1 MNLILF
7 LLLALTASRT
17 RLVQCEEEKEDGEI
31 LIVTSQPEVED
42 PENNGDA
49 PGSGDG
55 SNQGSGNHP
64 LLKSYAIA
72 SMDLGTTPNSGSV
85 DKKTELTNGTDT
97 DADTDDLTLVIMI
110 IIPLVLTLVIVAV
123 IVCVVMIC
131 RRGRIKVAGTKE
143 DPYLDHEDHEKVPMP
158 MFEDDIPSVME
169 LEMEDLENW
178 ISKDGGKKVDTG
190 QI

>member
-17 RLVQCEEEKEDGEI
+17 GLVQCEDNKDETGTEEDES
-31 LIVTSQPEVED
+31 TPEATNGT
-42 PENNGDA
+42 ENSENLEGAD
-49 PGSGDG
+49 
-55 SNQGSGNHP
+55 GSGNEETP
-64 LLKSYAIA
+64 
-72 SMDLGTTPNSGSV
+72 DLGSTPINDPVIEEIESTTGTKSDTDEADPNS
-85 DKKTELTNGTDT
+85 
-97 DADTDDLTLVIMI
+97 VIMI
-110 IIPLVLTLVIVAV
+110 IIPLVLTLFIIAV
-123 IVCVVMIC
+123 IVCGVMIY
-131 RRGRIKVAGTKE
+131 RRGRKQEAD

-158 MFEDDIPSVME
+158 MFDDDIPSVME

>member
-17 RLVQCEEEKEDGEI
+17 RLVQCEDDKEETVADTVQEDESPTTEGK
-31 LIVTSQPEVED
+31 ED
-42 PENNGDA
+42 PENRVKEE
-49 PGSGDG
+49 GSGDEE
-55 SNQGSGNHP
+55 NQGS
-64 LLKSYAIA
+64 
-72 SMDLGTTPNSGSV
+72 TPNSDPVNEDIETTAKS
-85 DKKTELTNGTDT
+85 DT
-97 DADTDDLTLVIMI
+97 DKEDLNLVIMI
-110 IIPLVLTLVIVAV
+110 IIPLVLTLAIIAV
-123 IVCVVMIC
+123 IVCVVMIY
-131 RRGRIKVAGTKE
+131 RRGRIQDADTKE

-158 MFEDDIPSVME
+158 MFDDDIPSVME

>member
-17 RLVQCEEEKEDGEI
+17 GLVV
-31 LIVTSQPEVED
+31 VTSQPGVED

-72 SMDLGTTPNSGSV
+72 SMDLGSTPNSGSV
-85 DKKTELTNGTDT
+85 DNEETKPTTGTDT
-97 DADTDDLTLVIMI
+97 DAVTDDLTLVIMI

-123 IVCVVMIC
+123 IMCVVMIY

>member
-7 LLLALTASRT
+7 LLLALTASWT
-17 RLVQCEEEKEDGEI
+17 GLVE
-31 LIVTSQPEVED
+31 VTSQPEGAD
-42 PENNGDA
+42 PEINGDVA
-49 PGSGDG
+49 GSGDG
-55 SNQGSGNHP
+55 SHQGSP
-64 LLKSYAIA
+64 
-72 SMDLGTTPNSGSV
+72 PNSGSV
-85 DKKTELTNGTDT
+85 DNEETQPTIGTDK
-97 DADTDDLTLVIMI
+97 DAVTEDFNLVIMI
-110 IIPLVLTLVIVAV
+110 IIALVLTLVIIAV
-123 IVCVVMIC
+123 IVCVVMIY